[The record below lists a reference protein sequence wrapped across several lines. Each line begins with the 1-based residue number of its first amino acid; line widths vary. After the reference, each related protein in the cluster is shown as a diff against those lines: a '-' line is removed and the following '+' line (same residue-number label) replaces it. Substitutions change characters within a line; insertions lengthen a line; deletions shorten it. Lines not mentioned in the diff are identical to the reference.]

1 MEDKFKKLAES
12 YTEGVKSEETWS
24 RIPIKTVYTPKDA
37 EGLDYDTHIGDP
49 GEYPFTRGIHQEMFK
64 GRFWTKRELCGYGTP
79 TDTNKRLKYLA
90 GEGQGGLNFIND
102 LPTALGV
109 DPDHPMAKGDIGV
122 AGVPLASLKDMEL
135 LMEGIPME
143 DVSTSIVV
151 STCSAPVVLAEYIA
165 LAEIRG
171 LDISTF
177 RGTIQNEPMKG
188 RYCGYGPST
197 SHIDLCL
204 KTSVDIIEYCTK
216 NMPLWYSMNV
226 NLYDLRENGIDAA
239 QEIAFGFSMAIGYI
253 EEALSRGLKI
263 DDFAPR
269 IAFYCS
275 AHIDF
280 LEEIAKLRAARR
292 LWAKIMKERFGAK
305 DPRSL
310 KFKFGVHTAGC
321 SLVPQQP
328 LNNIVR
334 VAYEALAAVLAG
346 AQSLH
351 CCSYDEPIALPSE
364 ESHRVALRTQQIIAY
379 EMSAAS
385 VADPLGGSYYIEN
398 LTDTLEQKAVKIMDK
413 IEEIGGITAA
423 INSKWLDREI
433 EDASHKFQ
441 IEVEEKKRILVGVNE
456 FTIPPEEDAEVK
468 IHRTPPEAAKT
479 QIERIRALKK
489 SRNNQ
494 TVKERLKRL
503 RDVAGEKKENL
514 IPYMIDSVKAYATLG
529 EVMGTVR
536 EGYGYP
542 YDPFQSIESPF
553 RWEGGI
559 K

>member
-1 MEDKFKKLAES
+1 MEDRFKKVTES
-12 YTEGVKSEETWS
+12 YAEGVKSEKTWS
-24 RIPIKTVYTPKDA
+24 RIPIKTVYTPKDT
-37 EGLDYDTHIGDP
+37 EGLDYSTRVGDP
-49 GEYPFTRGIHQEMFK
+49 GEYPFTRGIHPEMFK
-64 GRFWTKRELCGYGTP
+64 GRFWTRRELCGYGTP
-79 TDTNKRLKYLA
+79 KDTNERLKYLA

-102 LPTALGV
+102 LPTALGI
-109 DPDHPMAKGDIGV
+109 DPDHPQAIGDIGV
-122 AGVPLASLKDMEL
+122 AGVPLSSLRDMEL
-135 LMEGIPME
+135 LLKDIPME
-143 DVSTSIVV
+143 DVSTSVVV
-151 STCSAPVVLAEYIA
+151 STCSAPVVLAEFVA
-165 LAEIRG
+165 LAQNRG
-171 LDISTF
+171 LDISKM
-177 RGTIQNEPMKG
+177 RGTIQNEPLKG

-197 SHIDLCL
+197 NHIDLCL
-204 KTSVDIIEYCTK
+204 RTSVDIIEYCTK
-216 NMPLWYSMNV
+216 HMPLWYTMNV
-226 NLYDLRENGIDAA
+226 NLYDLRENGIGAT

-292 LWAKIMKERFGAK
+292 LWARIMKERFGAE

-334 VAYEALAAVLAG
+334 VAYEALVAVLSG

-364 ESHRVALRTQQIIAY
+364 ESQRIALRTQQIVAY
-379 EMSAAS
+379 EMSVAS
-385 VADPLGGSYYIEN
+385 VADPLGGSYYIES
-398 LTDTLEQKAVKIMDK
+398 LTDTIEEEAVKIIDK
-413 IEEIGGITAA
+413 IDAMGGITAA
-423 INSKWLDREI
+423 IETKWLDREI
-433 EDASHKFQ
+433 EEASHRYQK
-441 IEVEEKKRILVGVNE
+441 EVEEKERILVGVNE

-468 IHRTPPEAAKT
+468 VHRIPMETAET
-479 QIERIRALKK
+479 QIGMIRELKRN
-489 SRNNQ
+489 RNNRK
-494 TVKERLKRL
+494 VGELLKRL
-503 RDVAGEKKENL
+503 YDAAGEKKENL
-514 IPYMIDSVKAYATLG
+514 IPHMIDSSKAYATLG

-536 EGYGYP
+536 QAYGYA
-542 YDPFQSIESPF
+542 YDPLHAIESPF
-553 RWEGGI
+553 L

>member
-1 MEDKFKKLAES
+1 MEDKFKKLTES
-12 YTEGVKSEETWS
+12 YAEGAKSEETWS
-24 RIPIKTVYTPKDA
+24 RIPIKTVYTPKDV
-37 EGLDYDTHIGDP
+37 EDLDYDTSIGDP
-49 GEYPFTRGIHQEMFK
+49 GEYPYTRGIHPEMFK
-64 GRFWTKRELCGYGTP
+64 GRFWTRRELCGYGTP

-102 LPTALGV
+102 LPTALGI
-109 DPDHPMAKGDIGV
+109 DPDHPQAIGDIGV
-122 AGVPLASLKDMEL
+122 AGVPLSSLKDMEL
-135 LMEGIPME
+135 LMDGIPME
-143 DVSTSIVV
+143 DISTSIVV
-151 STCSAPVVLAEYIA
+151 STCSAPVVLAEYVA
-165 LAEIRG
+165 LAQNKG
-171 LDISTF
+171 LAISKM
-177 RGTIQNEPMKG
+177 RGTIQNEPLKG

-197 SHIDLCL
+197 NHIDLCL
-204 KTSVDIIEYCTK
+204 RTSVDIIEYCTE
-216 NMPLWYSMNV
+216 NMPLWYTMNV

-280 LEEIAKLRAARR
+280 LEEIAKLRAARK

-364 ESHRVALRTQQIIAY
+364 ESHRIALRTQQIVAY
-379 EMSAAS
+379 EMSVAS
-385 VADPLGGSYYIEN
+385 VADPLGGSYYIES
-398 LTDTLEQKAVKIMDK
+398 LTDTIEQKAVKIIDQIDAM
-413 IEEIGGITAA
+413 GGITAA
-423 INSKWLDREI
+423 IKTKWLDREM
-433 EDASHKFQ
+433 EEASHRFQ
-441 IEVEEKKRILVGVNE
+441 KEVEEKKRIMVGVNE
-456 FTIPPEEDAEVK
+456 FTIPPEEDAEVRV
-468 IHRTPPEAAKT
+468 HRIPMETAQT
-479 QIERIRALKK
+479 QIETIGKLKK
-489 SRNNQ
+489 NRNNQ
-494 TVKERLKRL
+494 KVQERLKRL
-503 RDVAGEKKENL
+503 RDAAGEKKENL
-514 IPYMIDSVKAYATLG
+514 IPYMIDSLKAYATLG
-529 EVMGTVR
+529 EIMGTVR
-536 EGYGYP
+536 EAYGYD
-542 YDPFQSIESPF
+542 YDPLHAISSPF
-553 RWEGGI
+553 TS
-559 K
+559 

>member
-1 MEDKFKKLAES
+1 MEDSFKKLAES
-12 YTEGVKSEETWS
+12 YTEGAKSEETWS
-24 RIPIKTVYTPKDA
+24 RIPIKTVYTPEDVD
-37 EGLDYDTHIGDP
+37 GLDYDKHIGDP
-49 GEYPFTRGIHQEMFK
+49 GDYPFTRGIHKEMFK
-64 GRFWTKRELCGYGTP
+64 GRYWTKRELCGYGTP

-102 LPTALGV
+102 LPTALGI
-109 DPDHPMAKGDIGV
+109 DPDHPQARGDIGV
-122 AGVPLASLKDMEL
+122 AGVPLSSLKDMEM

-143 DVSTSIVV
+143 EVSTSIVV

-165 LAEIRG
+165 LAENRG
-171 LDISTF
+171 IDISRL
-177 RGTIQNEPMKG
+177 RGTIQNEPLKG

-204 KTSVDIIEYCTK
+204 KTAVDIIEYCTK
-216 NMPLWYSMNV
+216 NMPQWYTMNV

-253 EEALSRGLKI
+253 KEALIRGLKI
-263 DDFAPR
+263 DEFAPR

-292 LWAKIMKERFGAK
+292 LWAKIMKERFGAM
-305 DPRSL
+305 DSRSL

-321 SLVPQQP
+321 SLVPHQP
-328 LNNIVR
+328 LNNIIR

-364 ESHRVALRTQQIIAY
+364 ESQRIALRTQQIIAY
-379 EMSAAS
+379 EMSVAS

-398 LTDTLEQKAVKIMDK
+398 LTDMIERKAVETIDK
-413 IEEIGGITAA
+413 IDEMGGITAA
-423 INSKWLDREI
+423 IESKWLDQEI

-441 IEVEEKKRILVGVNE
+441 REVEDKERILVGVNE
-456 FTIPPEEDAEVK
+456 FTIPPDQDVEVSV
-468 IHRTPPEAAKT
+468 HRTPSEAAET
-479 QIERIRALKK
+479 QIEMLRELKRN
-489 SRNNQ
+489 RNNEK
-494 TVKERLKRL
+494 VRELLERL
-503 RDVAGEKKENL
+503 RDVAEKKKENL
-514 IPYMIDSVKAYATLG
+514 IPHMIDSLKAYATLG
-529 EVMGTVR
+529 EIMGTVR
-536 EGYGYP
+536 EAYGQT
-542 YDPFQSIESPF
+542 YDPLQADRIT
-553 RWEGGI
+553 I
-559 K
+559 

>member
-1 MEDKFKKLAES
+1 MEDKFKKLTES
-12 YTEGVKSEETWS
+12 YAEGAKSEETWS
-24 RIPIKTVYTPKDA
+24 RIPIKTVYTPKDV
-37 EGLDYDTHIGDP
+37 EDLDYDTSIGDP
-49 GEYPFTRGIHQEMFK
+49 GEYPYTRGIHPEMFK
-64 GRFWTKRELCGYGTP
+64 GRFWTRRELCGYGTP

-102 LPTALGV
+102 LPTALGI
-109 DPDHPMAKGDIGV
+109 DPDHPQAIGDIGV
-122 AGVPLASLKDMEL
+122 AGVPLSSLKDMEL
-135 LMEGIPME
+135 LMDGIPME
-143 DVSTSIVV
+143 DISTSIVV
-151 STCSAPVVLAEYIA
+151 STCSAPVVLAEYVA
-165 LAEIRG
+165 LAQNKG
-171 LDISTF
+171 LAISKM
-177 RGTIQNEPMKG
+177 RGTIQNEPLKG

-197 SHIDLCL
+197 NHIDLCL
-204 KTSVDIIEYCTK
+204 KTSVDIIEYCTE
-216 NMPLWYSMNV
+216 NMPLWYTMNV

-280 LEEIAKLRAARR
+280 LEEIAKLRAARK

-364 ESHRVALRTQQIIAY
+364 ESHRIALRTQQIVAY
-379 EMSAAS
+379 EMSVAS
-385 VADPLGGSYYIEN
+385 VADPLGGSYYIES
-398 LTDTLEQKAVKIMDK
+398 LTDTIEQKAVKIIDQIDAM
-413 IEEIGGITAA
+413 GGITAA
-423 INSKWLDREI
+423 IKTKWLDREM
-433 EDASHKFQ
+433 EEASHRFQ
-441 IEVEEKKRILVGVNE
+441 KEVEEKKRIMVGVNE
-456 FTIPPEEDAEVK
+456 FTIPPEEDAEVRV
-468 IHRTPPEAAKT
+468 HRIPMETAKT
-479 QIERIRALKK
+479 QIETIRKLKRN
-489 SRNNQ
+489 RNNQ
-494 TVKERLKRL
+494 KVRERLKRL
-503 RDVAGEKKENL
+503 RDAAGEKKENL
-514 IPYMIDSVKAYATLG
+514 IPYMIDSLKAYATLG
-529 EVMGTVR
+529 EIMGTVR
-536 EGYGYP
+536 EAYGYT
-542 YDPFQSIESPF
+542 YDPLDAIASEFTS
-553 RWEGGI
+553 
-559 K
+559 